1 MTEREAIKNEVLA
14 IVAAAVRS
22 EQCTSVG
29 QWSASFAR
37 IAGFLESKITKEPLD
52 LPTMTL
58 DAAMAEIAK
67 LNQTVAQKAE
77 SNRNMSDLC
86 GRLQR
91 EVNEARIAMKFAR
104 EVDK

>member
-1 MTEREAIKNEVLA
+1 MTERESIKNEVLA
-14 IVAAAVRS
+14 VVAAAVRS

-52 LPTMTL
+52 LPTMDDWRYALREGPVGWTH
-58 DAAMAEIAK
+58 DGNK
-67 LNQTVAQKAE
+67 RVANLATAIVEGKA
-77 SNRNMSDLC
+77 R
-86 GRLQR
+86 
-91 EVNEARIAMKFAR
+91 VI